1 MLFFILAITVFIV
14 VRAVRAAFGSLRS
27 LPHSNEDWVWY

>member
-1 MLFFILAITVFIV
+1 MLIAILFLGISLMVVGLKAAID
-14 VRAVRAAFGSLRS
+14 SLRS